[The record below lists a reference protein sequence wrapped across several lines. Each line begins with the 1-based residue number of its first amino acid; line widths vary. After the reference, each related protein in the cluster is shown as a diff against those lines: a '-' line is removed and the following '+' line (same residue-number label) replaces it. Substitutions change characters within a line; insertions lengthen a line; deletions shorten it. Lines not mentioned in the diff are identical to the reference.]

1 MERVDVWRGRM
12 GMWRGGKEET
22 HGEGCWEY
30 EEVERGWKEGM
41 CGEGEWGC
49 VEENGD
55 VRWRKEVMYRK
66 GGWGCEKVE
75 RGNAWRGMRGGEG
88 GVWKARTGAKREVGV
103 VRRWSGAR

>member
-1 MERVDVWRGRM
+1 MER
-12 GMWRGGKEET
+12 
-22 HGEGCWEY
+22 
-30 EEVERGWKEGM
+30 
-41 CGEGEWGC
+41 
-49 VEENGD
+49 ENGD
-55 VRWRKEVMYRK
+55 VRRWRNEVMYRK